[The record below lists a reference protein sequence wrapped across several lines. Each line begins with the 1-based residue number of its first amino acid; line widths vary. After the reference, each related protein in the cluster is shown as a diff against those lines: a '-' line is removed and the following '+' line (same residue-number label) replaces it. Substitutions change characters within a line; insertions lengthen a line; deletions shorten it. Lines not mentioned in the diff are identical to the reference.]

1 METSLAASK
10 PSPDQIRQ
18 ELVDLML
25 ADLVG
30 PKHGPE
36 EEVVE
41 ERRVRD
47 RYPIGA
53 IAPKGARIDP
63 VDDDD
68 FITGGD
74 VDNDQPDEAT
84 ADAKVPMQRLPTSIG
99 LTFTVDANVKDF
111 VATATWGQYLREQS
125 DTEVTESGNPKLVW
139 KRYPRGGSP
148 VYINLAKAI
157 DDPKEKFGC
166 PDPEFPEVVLTGK
179 VRQQGNNYWIVTL
192 FLKNEQPDLQQSKDK
207 NWLFQAEIEV
217 SSGDGSPIFV
227 SRPINATS
235 ISDDEQRELNML
247 YRDAPQFAV
256 GHGIAVHAEGVDTE
270 ARRARSLVTKPIP
283 VFELHPTVAPEPD
296 DENRLGDLEL
306 DMYTLAST
314 QSGGFAQALDPLVHA
329 YRLWIKK
336 NKLEM
341 QTAVMQDHT
350 QAASESIQKCET
362 ALARIEEGIQLLDE
376 NPQAAKAFQF
386 ANRAMGLQRQHT
398 QWASA
403 RKAED
408 DKKSVTYEDFDIP
421 KNRTWRPF
429 QLAFILSCIP
439 GLADLEHPDRS
450 TDESAIAD
458 LLWFPTGGGKTEAYL
473 GLTAFTIAIRR
484 LQGQVEGYDGS
495 DGVAVIMR
503 YTLRLLTL
511 QQFQRATALMCAC
524 ESLRQ
529 QDASTWGEVPIR
541 IGLWVGTSMTPNYTE
556 QADKALKNK
565 SNQGYSSVSGNPH
578 QLTDCPWCGS
588 SIEKHKDV
596 EVEKFSGGRG
606 RTIHY
611 CGDKSGRCE
620 FSRKR
625 SRGEGIPVLVID
637 EEIYRN
643 PPSLLIATVDKF
655 AQMTWKGAIR
665 NLFGK
670 VEKRCERHG
679 YIAPDYEDASFH
691 RKTETLP
698 AAKTVDVDP
707 LRPPDLIIQD
717 ELHLI
722 SGPLGSMVG
731 LFETALDGL
740 CTWEVNGKKVRPKV
754 IASTATI
761 RRANEQVRNLYM
773 REVQTF
779 PPNGI
784 SATDNFF
791 AKQIEPTDRIPGR
804 LYLGVCARGVRLKQV
819 LIRVYLSLLS
829 SAQVLLE
836 RYGEDADTYMTL
848 VGYFGSLRELGGMR
862 RLLDDEIK
870 QRLGYMDRR
879 GLSNRRM
886 SDPRELTSRLKAD
899 DVPRVLA
906 ELEKKHP
913 RRKEHYPVDVL
924 LATNMISVGVDVG
937 RLGLMVV
944 AGQPKTTS
952 EYIQATSRVGR
963 NTPGV
968 VVTVYNWA
976 RPRDL
981 SHYESFEHYHE
992 TLYKQVEPIS
1002 VTPFAPRAI
1011 DRALT
1016 SVLASSVR
1024 LSHGDL
1030 AENDGAG
1037 MLRDHRDHLAAISNE
1052 ILARSAVVAKNDSLV
1067 ESIVS
1072 DGLTIR
1078 LKDWLNTAAESM
1090 GLVSWD
1096 KNTEST
1102 VLLKHAGDGPW
1113 TRFTALDSLRNVESG
1128 VNLVL
1133 DQDKPW
1139 PRRQF
1144 NEDEV
1149 V

>member
-1 METSLAASK
+1 MSATLATTS
-10 PSPDQIRQ
+10 PSPNQIRK
-18 ELVDLML
+18 ELIDLML
-25 ADLVG
+25 SDLVG
-30 PKHGPE
+30 PKLGTD
-36 EEVVE
+36 EEVIDG
-41 ERRVRD
+41 RVRD

-53 IAPKGARIDP
+53 IAPDGARIDP
-63 VDDDD
+63 AADDD
-68 FITGGD
+68 FISGGESD
-74 VDNDQPDEAT
+74 VDQPDDAA
-84 ADAKVPMQRLPTSIG
+84 ADAKIPMQRLPTSIG
-99 LTFTVDANVKDF
+99 LTFTIDAKVQDF
-111 VATATWGQYLREQS
+111 IATATWGQYLREPS
-125 DTEVTESGNPKLVW
+125 DTEINKDGNPLRVW

-148 VYINLAKAI
+148 VYINLAKVLDEQI
-157 DDPKEKFGC
+157 SEFGC
-166 PDPEFPEVVLTGK
+166 PDPDVPNVVLTGR
-179 VRQQGNNYWIVTL
+179 VRQYADYWIVTL
-192 FLKNEQPDLQQSKDK
+192 FLKNKQHELQTNKDES
-207 NWLFQAEIEV
+207 WLFQAEIDV
-217 SSGDGSPIFV
+217 ASGDDSPIFI
-227 SRPINATS
+227 SRHINTTS
-235 ISDDEQRELNML
+235 IPDEEQRELDML
-247 YRDAPQFAV
+247 YRNAPQFAV
-256 GHGIAVHAEGVDTE
+256 GHGIAVHAFGVNAG
-270 ARRARSLVTKPIP
+270 ARRATRLVTRPIP
-283 VFELHPTVAPEPD
+283 SFELSPTVAPEPD
-296 DENRLGDLEL
+296 DVNQLSDLEL
-306 DMYTLAST
+306 DMFTLADL
-314 QSGGFAQALDPLVHA
+314 QPGGHAAALNPLGHA
-329 YRLWIKK
+329 YRLWIDS
-336 NKLEM
+336 NKLEI
-341 QTAVMQDHT
+341 QTAAMQAHDL
-350 QAASESIQKCET
+350 AASESIAKCEA
-362 ALARIEEGIQLLDE
+362 ALSRIEAGIRLLDE
-376 NPQAAKAFQF
+376 NPEAAKAFQF

-398 QWASA
+398 QWAAA
-403 RKAED
+403 RKGAD
-408 DKKSVTYEDFDIP
+408 DPKTVQYADFDVP

-429 QLAFILSCIP
+429 QLAFVLSCIP
-439 GLADLEHPDRS
+439 GLADLSHPDRS
-450 TDESAIAD
+450 IEESAAAD

-484 LQGQVEGYDGS
+484 LQGKVEGFDGG

-524 ESLRQ
+524 ETIRHEDSSR
-529 QDASTWGEVPIR
+529 WGDTPIR
-541 IGLWVGTSMTPNYTE
+541 IGLWVGRSMTPNYTE

-565 SNQGYSSVSGNPH
+565 SNQGYASVSGNPH
-578 QLTDCPWCGS
+578 QLTDCPWCGTP
-588 SIEKHKDV
+588 IEKNKDV
-596 EVEKFSGGRG
+596 DVEKFSNGRG

-611 CGDKSGRCE
+611 CGDKLGQCK
-620 FSRKR
+620 FSRKH

-670 VEKRCERHG
+670 VEQRCERHG
-679 YIAPDYEDASFH
+679 YIAADYEDASSH
-691 RKTETLP
+691 RKTDTLP
-698 AAKTVDVDP
+698 AARTVDVGP

-740 CTWEVNGKKVRPKV
+740 CTWEVNGRKVRPKV

-784 SATDNFF
+784 TAADNFF
-791 AKQIEPTDRIPGR
+791 AKQIAPSEEAPGR

-836 RYGEDADTYMTL
+836 KYEADADTYMTL

-870 QRLGYMDRR
+870 QRLRYMDRR
-879 GLSNRRM
+879 GLSTRLIWE
-886 SDPRELTSRLKAD
+886 PKELTSRLNAD
-899 DVPRVLA
+899 QVPRVLA
-906 ELEKKHP
+906 DLELKHP
-913 RRKEHYPVDVL
+913 RAKGHYPVDVL

-981 SHYESFEHYHE
+981 SHYESFDHYHE

-1024 LSHGDL
+1024 LSEWDL
-1030 AENDGAG
+1030 AENEGAG
-1037 MLRDHRDHLAAISNE
+1037 RLGDHRKLLGEISESILNRSSTVASSDPQVHLA
-1052 ILARSAVVAKNDSLV
+1052 VK
-1067 ESIVS
+1067 
-1072 DGLTIR
+1072 DGLDTR
-1078 LKDWLNTAAESM
+1078 RKDWIHIVDETM
-1090 GLVSWD
+1090 GSLAWD
-1096 KNTEST
+1096 KSADDT
-1102 VLLKHAGDGPW
+1102 VLLKHAGDGLW
-1113 TRFTALDSLRNVESG
+1113 TRATALDSLRNVEPG
-1128 VNLVL
+1128 VNVVL
-1133 DQDKPW
+1133 DQERPW
-1139 PRRQF
+1139 PRRSI
-1144 NEDEV
+1144 DEV
-1149 V
+1149 AQ